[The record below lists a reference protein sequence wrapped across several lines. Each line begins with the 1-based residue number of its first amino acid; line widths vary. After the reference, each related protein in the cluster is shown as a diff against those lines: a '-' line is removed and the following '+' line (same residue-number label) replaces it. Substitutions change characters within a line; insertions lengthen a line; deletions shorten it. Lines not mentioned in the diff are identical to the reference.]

1 MCLNQIEHYFSALIL
16 RSILNMLKFGSLASP
31 LDLSAINYVLHAL
44 IKHLNIS
51 ILFPTAVNRF
61 KCNLCVLSSSNAGF
75 LEDKH
80 LQAF

>member
-1 MCLNQIEHYFSALIL
+1 
-16 RSILNMLKFGSLASP
+16 MLKFGSLASP

-51 ILFPTAVNRF
+51 ILFPTAVNCF

>member
-1 MCLNQIEHYFSALIL
+1 
-16 RSILNMLKFGSLASP
+16 MLKFGSLASP
-31 LDLSAINYVLHAL
+31 LDLSGINYVLHAL

-51 ILFPTAVNRF
+51 ILFLTMVNRF
-61 KCNLCVLSSSNAGF
+61 KCNLCGLSSSNVGF